1 MWPSRGLTHAQVAMQ
16 ASKVKDPDWDYRAH
30 LLAECGDIS
39 ANLSADLK
47 GDISGSLHLWRLEAV
62 EHLPGSPSEMAS
74 AAARLHEVCNLP
86 FFTCA
91 LDAIYSGHRLFNPN
105 MQPGHCCVAKGTVQ
119 VPRYLLFNP
128 VSASMSHSRRL

>member
-1 MWPSRGLTHAQVAMQ
+1 MQ
-16 ASKVKDPDWDYRAH
+16 ASAVKDPDWDYRAH

-74 AAARLHEVCNLP
+74 AAARLHKVCDLP
-86 FFTCA
+86 LLTCA
-91 LDAIYSGHRLFNPN
+91 MDAIDSGQRLFNPN
-105 MQPGHCCVAKGTVQ
+105 PQPGDCSVANGTV
-119 VPRYLLFNP
+119 
-128 VSASMSHSRRL
+128 S